1 MSTGSIEN
9 AVQEAIA
16 VLRATRWPIAEAEG
30 NVPAV
35 PGLYAVYGSEQAW
48 VDLGLSEDDIAGA
61 PLYVGKAEDSFVS
74 RDLRTHFSS
83 GRTGQST
90 VRRSFAA
97 LLASSLGLRGI
108 PRNTQVPGHF
118 ANYGLSPVDDE
129 ALTSW
134 MWRHLA
140 LAVWPATKGLAL
152 VDVEREVVRLLD
164 PPINIEHLPRSSRK
178 DLSAARKALADEAR
192 QWAKD
197 RQAAQ

>member
-1 MSTGSIEN
+1 MSTGAVED

-16 VLRATRWPIAEAEG
+16 VLRATRWSIAEAEG
-30 NVPAV
+30 NVAAV
-35 PGLYAVYGSEQAW
+35 PGLIDVYGDEEAW
-48 VDLGLSEDDIAGA
+48 ADLGLSEVDIAAA

-97 LLASSLGLRGI
+97 LLANALGLHGI
-108 PRNTQVPGHF
+108 PRNTQAPGYF
-118 ANYGLSPVDDE
+118 ANYGLSPADDE

-140 LAVWPATKGLAL
+140 LAVWPAAKGLDL

-164 PPINIEHLPRSSRK
+164 PPMNIEHLPRSSRK

-197 RQAAQ
+197 HQPAQ